1 MHVQIRY
8 SWMILGKQ
16 LRGNTI
22 SRREKQVL
30 ADKSDGK
37 AVGVAVA
44 NSSSPER
51 KPAFTLYIWQPGGTI
66 SEVTARISIKSKYGD
81 KYRQE
86 RFLGDY
92 RYRMKQKANFV
103 KGFKS

>member
-1 MHVQIRY
+1 M
-8 SWMILGKQ
+8 
-16 LRGNTI
+16 
-22 SRREKQVL
+22 
-30 ADKSDGK
+30 
-37 AVGVAVA
+37 GVTVA
-44 NSSSPER
+44 TSSSPER

-66 SEVTARISIKSKYGD
+66 SEVTARISIKSRYGD

-103 KGFKS
+103 KGFKAGDIIIIRLYDTTNRLIGYSELPILPEN